1 MNTYIC
7 KSLLCFSFL
16 GMLLTGCHFQPKE
29 ARENDIQFDS
39 IQVDKTYHLL
49 ENPDNPN
56 CNLQLSFT
64 FPSHF
69 SNKEILKKV
78 QDHFVLSY
86 FGESYKD
93 LTPEEAVARYSDDYL
108 ATYKELETEFKK
120 ELERKDDLPVG
131 AWFSYYEMSSD
142 EITYNRNGLVS
153 YTVYFEN
160 YTGGAHGAHA
170 YNHFVLDATTGE
182 RIHEEDIYGEG
193 YQDLLAEILVHA
205 ITRDNDLSDPK
216 ELENIGFFSVDEIY
230 PNNNFYVDDSGIT
243 YTFNEYEVAAYVVG
257 PVHVHLSFDEVHVLL
272 KPDTPIAKLA
282 GKL

>member
-29 ARENDIQFDS
+29 ARENDIQLDS

-93 LTPEEAVARYSDDYL
+93 LTPEEAVARYTDDYL
-108 ATYKELETEFKK
+108 AAYKELETEFKK

-142 EITYNRNGLVS
+142 EITYNRNGLLS

-160 YTGGAHGAHA
+160 YTGGAHGAHT
-170 YNHFVLDATTGE
+170 YTNHVLNLNTGNALTEEEIFVDDYLDKLS
-182 RIHEEDIYGEG
+182 
-193 YQDLLAEILVHA
+193 QVLVDHIA
-205 ITRDNDLSDPK
+205 AQNKVENAK
-216 ELENIGFFSVDEIY
+216 ELENIGFFSIDEIA
-230 PNNNFYVDDSGIT
+230 PNGNFKVDDAGIT
-243 YTFNEYEVAAYVVG
+243 YTFNEYEIAAYVVG
-257 PVHVHLSFDEVHVLL
+257 ATHVFLPYDEIRYLL
-272 KPDTPIAKLA
+272 RADSPIAALIDN
-282 GKL
+282 

>member
-131 AWFSYYEMSSD
+131 AWLSYYEMSSD
-142 EITYNRNGLVS
+142 EITYNRNGL
-153 YTVYFEN
+153 
-160 YTGGAHGAHA
+160 
-170 YNHFVLDATTGE
+170 
-182 RIHEEDIYGEG
+182 
-193 YQDLLAEILVHA
+193 
-205 ITRDNDLSDPK
+205 LS
-216 ELENIGFFSVDEIY
+216 
-230 PNNNFYVDDSGIT
+230 
-243 YTFNEYEVAAYVVG
+243 
-257 PVHVHLSFDEVHVLL
+257 
-272 KPDTPIAKLA
+272 
-282 GKL
+282 